1 MTNTTYKFGLK
12 GDQRKAL
19 VSAMQQL
26 LQVKMNY
33 LGAPTFAYQLG
44 DYHIDREGTVTG
56 PESLNLMVG
65 LLERGFEPEADP
77 SFHLITPRGTLLC
90 QRRYDTAAEAEAAGY
105 CN

>member
-1 MTNTTYKFGLK
+1 MENKTYKFGLK

-19 VSAMQQL
+19 VSAIQQL
-26 LQVKMNY
+26 LQVKMEY

-65 LLERGFEPEADP
+65 LLE
-77 SFHLITPRGTLLC
+77 
-90 QRRYDTAAEAEAAGY
+90 
-105 CN
+105 